1 MARAVILKF
10 KDNAAAEKFVRET
23 VERGNVSVLSDDPEL
38 YTDNVTVTIEAVVAV
53 PTSYC
58 KCASMDDGTGGTR
71 RRRRSKRD
79 SFGWT
84 RGGQFGWWVCP
95 HCKRVSRP
103 MMTHFISAM
112 LVGANDLLPKILGI
126 GPPISASNRYYQA
139 GGTGTA
145 QLKVG
150 GDSYEHI

>member
-1 MARAVILKF
+1 MARAVILRF

-23 VERGNVSVLSDDPEL
+23 VERGSISVLSDDPDL
-38 YTDNVTVTIEAVVAV
+38 YTDVVPVEVAAVVAIA
-53 PTSYC
+53 TSHC
-58 KCASMDDGTGGTR
+58 HCASMQDDTGPR

-95 HCKRVSRP
+95 HCRKPSIHWTR
-103 MMTHFISAM
+103 HFITAM
-112 LVGANDLLPKILGI
+112 LAGCNDLLPKILGI
-126 GPPISASNRYYQA
+126 GPPLTPNERYMRE
-139 GGTGTA
+139 GGVGTP

-150 GDSYEHI
+150 GRGYEHL